1 MQPRQMRETF
11 SPVLPRETY
20 SIRFAVRGTLRCR
33 NLGVNHRSRRDRRS
47 GETAATGWVP
57 KGLRF
62 NISAF
67 QAERT
72 LKPYEKTIADA
83 VAFYVR
89 HLEAVKKSITVR
101 ELADEY
107 LEFQKS
113 YNRSEVHQRDLRG
126 RFNRFCLIWGPSPS
140 RSHFYRNQEMVVRDE
155 RRTQNF

>member
-1 MQPRQMRETF
+1 LESTIVHAGIVVQAKQQPLVGFQKGFDSTF
-11 SPVLPRETY
+11 RHSKQNERSNHTRRRLPTQ
-20 SIRFAVRGTLRCR
+20 SL
-33 NLGVNHRSRRDRRS
+33 
-47 GETAATGWVP
+47 
-57 KGLRF
+57 
-62 NISAF
+62 
-67 QAERT
+67 
-72 LKPYEKTIADA
+72 
-83 VAFYVR
+83 FYVR

-113 YNRSEVHQRDLRG
+113 YNRSEVHRRDLRG